1 MSEDD
6 LNKGVGKPLIV
17 AGLGDVRDQL
27 DRCFLPLGLELD
39 DMFAGRK
46 YVGEIYGRSTTI
58 TIALRTR
65 NKYVTSDISYRK
77 FTGLWLDI
85 SVETPVMSRMMMAQP
100 RGWARRFSAF
110 VQRWRGQRPVENA
123 PNLVENFIAFAH
135 DSAWGEMF
143 LADTAVQSH
152 LILLMNHPTLPPG
165 AAVYLSPTGLGT
177 PGKWMWTTPAM
188 PSDFTPEAAQQWVYA
203 LGHLA
208 AAAEQSPPMTAVQ
221 PSWLERQNPT
231 VAAFLI
237 AAVFLFGIPALLFMC
252 CMLPALIVVLTSAK

>member
-1 MSEDD
+1 MREND

-17 AGLGDVRDQL
+17 AGLGDVGVQL
-27 DRCFLPLGLELD
+27 DNCFLPLGLVQESGL
-39 DMFAGRK
+39 GTRK
-46 YVGEIYGRSTTI
+46 YVVALNGRSATI
-58 TIALRTR
+58 SIAARSRTQ
-65 NKYVTSDISYRK
+65 YITSDIRYRK

-85 SVETPVMSRMMMAQP
+85 SVETPVMSRLMLGQP

-110 VQRWRGQRPVENA
+110 VQRWRGQQPIENA
-123 PNLVENFIAFAH
+123 PNLTENFIAFAH
-135 DSAWGEMF
+135 DPAWGETF

-152 LILLMNHPTLPPG
+152 LILLMNNATLPPG
-165 AAVYLSPTGLGT
+165 AAVYLT

-237 AAVFLFGIPALLFMC
+237 AAVFLFGLPFMLFIC
-252 CMLPALIVVLTSAK
+252 CLLPALIVVLTNVK